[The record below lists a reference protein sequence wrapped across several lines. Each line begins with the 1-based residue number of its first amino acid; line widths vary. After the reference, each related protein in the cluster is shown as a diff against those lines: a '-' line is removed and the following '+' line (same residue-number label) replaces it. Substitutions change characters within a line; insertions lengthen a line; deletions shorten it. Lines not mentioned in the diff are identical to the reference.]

1 MQHHQLPLPLP
12 PLDATMA
19 VNDSTEEGYSMAL
32 WEGDDEDEDEDVPEV
47 LLHSV
52 YNSVNL
58 TQDRAMYEWS
68 SGHRDEF
75 LRVLLWHDGRKGMG
89 GDGCRRCMRSSAAAE
104 YRCPECGD
112 ELVCKAC
119 CCAMHQDHPLHW
131 IERWNGRFFDR
142 VSLRSLGFRVQL
154 GHRPR
159 EPCSVPTSSHT
170 DFTIL
175 HRNGIHHV
183 AVDFCACHLRQDPYH
198 VQLLRYGWYPATPT
212 NPRTAATFQC
222 LATFHALSVKG
233 KITAYDYYGTLEH
246 LTDGSGLKPT
256 DRYKPFLRMV
266 RQWRHLFALKR
277 AGRGHA
283 DDGVA
288 ATQLGELAL
297 RCPACPR
304 PDVNLPPNWQAA
316 PPEQQCLYIM
326 YIAIDACFRLKRRMI
341 SSFLKD
347 PCLAPGWAYMV
358 AWGPYRDYLAATSVQ
373 KEVSTCTGLAAL
385 DHANTKFSR
394 GYSATGVAMCIC
406 ARHEF
411 VLPNGVGDLQKG
423 ERFANTDYIL
433 ASTLRFI
440 SILLRLMISYDIAC
454 QWWKSLRERLLALP
468 PHVRLS
474 IAFAMVRFVIPK
486 MHIKAHTLAC
496 QLLFSLYLALGSGQT
511 DGEGIERLWAMC
523 GAIAASTKLSGPGA
537 RADQLDDHWG
547 FWNWMKLV
555 SLAALLRRRLDN
567 AIREREKQ
575 EEAFSHFNSQ
585 QTNRIPVWLSMV
597 DAFEAPRAPDGPEP
611 PNPYQPTVNG
621 LTEQE
626 VPPTRIHDVSPIAF
640 VTFALELEHAQF
652 GVQAELKR
660 SKSSS
665 TTINLGSMRRRLNKS
680 IHAPAW
686 PHWTFLKQPW
696 PKTYPFFF
704 PPASYQSIARLAL
717 QPLSKSRS
725 SSAKLNV
732 GSRSSSCVTNSISR
746 SAFWC
751 VINRNESK
759 VKLRADKYQI
769 GRRAL
774 CALLGK
780 EPDGFPELRKRDI
793 RCMADAATTDSER
806 VNRAKDA
813 RRVRREAAL
822 VAAGDLPLYAL
833 VDTEDPATR
842 DDNSEN
848 DDVAGESRRVMSWIW
863 SNTGGS
869 GTDADMEDA
878 LRIEWCKA
886 YARVRRWREEVLI
899 LQEEWRRLPISLA
912 YEAERWDQRAKKV
925 SGNDASAE
933 GRVAYARK
941 QQALYRDLI
950 RRAEET
956 RTAPKIKRGHSRRT
970 QGATTDM
977 DMEDDESV
985 ASENESDDQ
994 RGDLD
999 SEDDDDD
1006 NEELDE
1012 P

>member
-1 MQHHQLPLPLP
+1 MLRPHVLTHRLHYSPSKRPLPRPTP
-12 PLDATMA
+12 PLW
-19 VNDSTEEGYSMAL
+19 V
-32 WEGDDEDEDEDVPEV
+32 
-47 LLHSV
+47 
-52 YNSVNL
+52 
-58 TQDRAMYEWS
+58 
-68 SGHRDEF
+68 
-75 LRVLLWHDGRKGMG
+75 
-89 GDGCRRCMRSSAAAE
+89 
-104 YRCPECGD
+104 
-112 ELVCKAC
+112 
-119 CCAMHQDHPLHW
+119 
-131 IERWNGRFFDR
+131 
-142 VSLRSLGFRVQL
+142 
-154 GHRPR
+154 
-159 EPCSVPTSSHT
+159 
-170 DFTIL
+170 
-175 HRNGIHHV
+175 
-183 AVDFCACHLRQDPYH
+183 
-198 VQLLRYGWYPATPT
+198 
-212 NPRTAATFQC
+212 C

-246 LTDGSGLKPT
+246 LTDGSGLKPA

-283 DDGVA
+283 IGGVE
-288 ATQLGELAL
+288 ATQAGELAV
-297 RCPACPR
+297 RCI
-304 PDVNLPPNWQAA
+304 
-316 PPEQQCLYIM
+316 YIM
-326 YIAIDACFRLKRRMI
+326 FIAIDACFRLKRRMI
-341 SSFLKD
+341 SSFVKD
-347 PCLAPGWAYMV
+347 PCLGPGWAYMV
-358 AWGPYRDYLAATSVQ
+358 AWGPYRDYLAATSALVRVWQ
-373 KEVSTCTGLAAL
+373 PSTTPTRNFRAATARLASQCAS
-385 DHANTKFSR
+385 ARGTK
-394 GYSATGVAMCIC
+394 
-406 ARHEF
+406 F

-433 ASTLRFI
+433 ASALRFI
-440 SILLRLMISYDIAC
+440 SRLLRLMLSYDIAC

-468 PHVRLS
+468 PLVRLS
-474 IAFAMVRFVIPK
+474 LVFAMVRFVIPK

-523 GAIAASTKLSGPGA
+523 GAIAGSTKMSGPGA

-621 LTEQE
+621 LTEQDVRKKFE
-626 VPPTRIHDVSPIAF
+626 AEEAAEAAKGIAPTRIHDVSPVAF
-640 VTFALELEHAQF
+640 VTFALELEHAQQKIR
-652 GVQAELKR
+652 VQAELKR
-660 SKSSS
+660 SKS
-665 TTINLGSMRRRLNKS
+665 TTAKISLGSMRRRLNKS
-680 IHAPAW
+680 IQRLRTLQA
-686 PHWTFLKQPW
+686 
-696 PKTYPFFF
+696 TYTPGALVQLSSLDL
-704 PPASYQSIARLAL
+704 PQETLAEDVPLLLPSALTQAQRATCATSIIQIETSLREAQCRLAL
-717 QPLSKSRS
+717 VELRNQLHIKERLLVYKKHQSRHQ
-725 SSAKLNV
+725 AMNTRA
-732 GSRSSSCVTNSISR
+732 RS
-746 SAFWC
+746 

-759 VKLRADKYQI
+759 IKLRADKYQI

-899 LQEEWRRLPISLA
+899 LTEEWRRLPLSFA
-912 YEAERWDQRAKKV
+912 
-925 SGNDASAE
+925 GE
-933 GRVAYARK
+933 GRICSETAGAIPRLDTSGGSDANSPK
-941 QQALYRDLI
+941 DQAGTLAGG
-950 RRAEET
+950 RR
-956 RTAPKIKRGHSRRT
+956 
-970 QGATTDM
+970 GATTDM